1 MEKIYN
7 PQDIESACYKKW
19 ELENYFLPTHKE
31 NSPPYCIMLPPP
43 NVTGNLHMGHGFQD
57 TLMDAL
63 IRYHR
68 MLGYNTLWQAGT
80 DHAGIATQIVVER
93 QLLAEGKTRHA
104 LGREAFIER
113 VWKWKNTSGN
123 QIAKQLRR
131 IGASI
136 DWSRECFTMD
146 PHISEAVQK
155 VFIQLYEEGLIYRGK
170 RLVNWDPVLLTA
182 ISDLEV
188 ISQEENGSIWFI
200 RYPIADSSDFITVAT
215 TRPETLFGDVALAVH
230 PDDPRFQSFIGKT
243 AILPLTSKKIPII
256 ADSFVITEFGT
267 GCVKITPAHDFKDAQ
282 VGQRHKLAPLNIF
295 TPDIRL
301 NENVPKTYQGLT
313 REKAREK
320 VLEDLTALG
329 LLVKSEPYKLSIPR
343 GDCSNAIIEPYLTD
357 QWFVHVAPLVA
368 PAIEAVES
376 GKIRFIPETWNKTYF
391 QWMHQI
397 EDWCISRQL
406 WWGHRI
412 PAWYTKDGQTYVGI
426 NEKDIRKKFH
436 LPDDVELTHDNDVL
450 DTWFSA
456 ALWPFSTLGW
466 PSETRE
472 FKVFYPT
479 QALVTGFDIIFFWV
493 ARMIMMGLKFTGKV
507 PFKEVYV
514 TGLIRDSEGHKM
526 SKSKGNVLDPIDLID
541 GIELENLVNKRTQ
554 SLLNP
559 SMAKKIE
566 EATCKEFP
574 NGIPALGTDALRF
587 AYCALASTGRD
598 IRFDLKRV
606 QGYRNFCN
614 KLWNAAR
621 YVLMMTENHQIDTNG
636 IELSLA
642 DRWIQSLFQES
653 VQLVTEHFKNYR
665 FDLLAH
671 TIYEFIWN
679 EFCDWYLEFSKAI
692 LNNPNSS
699 ESLKKGTRFTLLTI
713 LEATLRL
720 SHPIIPFITEE
731 IWQRVALA
739 LQKKGKTIMLESYP
753 TVNASN
759 IDPSAMTQ
767 INQIK
772 NVIVTIRNIRAEF
785 NILPTKPLDV
795 FLRGALQEKE
805 PLKQNEP
812 LLKTLGKLNKI
823 QWIDDKVTDLPP
835 SASGLAGNLEVLIP
849 MQNLIDK
856 QAELDRLNRELGK
869 IVKDLAT
876 SQNKLNNP
884 DYIHKAPA
892 EVVEK
897 EKIRLETLDKAIVKL
912 EEQIKQLQELFEK

>member
-1 MEKIYN
+1 MR
-7 PQDIESACYKKW
+7 
-19 ELENYFLPTHKE
+19 F
-31 NSPPYCIMLPPP
+31 
-43 NVTGNLHMGHGFQD
+43 
-57 TLMDAL
+57 
-63 IRYHR
+63 
-68 MLGYNTLWQAGT
+68 
-80 DHAGIATQIVVER
+80 
-93 QLLAEGKTRHA
+93 
-104 LGREAFIER
+104 
-113 VWKWKNTSGN
+113 
-123 QIAKQLRR
+123 
-131 IGASI
+131 SI
-136 DWSRECFTMD
+136 DR
-146 PHISEAVQK
+146 
-155 VFIQLYEEGLIYRGK
+155 
-170 RLVNWDPVLLTA
+170 
-182 ISDLEV
+182 
-188 ISQEENGSIWFI
+188 
-200 RYPIADSSDFITVAT
+200 
-215 TRPETLFGDVALAVH
+215 
-230 PDDPRFQSFIGKT
+230 
-243 AILPLTSKKIPII
+243 
-256 ADSFVITEFGT
+256 
-267 GCVKITPAHDFKDAQ
+267 
-282 VGQRHKLAPLNIF
+282 
-295 TPDIRL
+295 
-301 NENVPKTYQGLT
+301 
-313 REKAREK
+313 
-320 VLEDLTALG
+320 
-329 LLVKSEPYKLSIPR
+329 
-343 GDCSNAIIEPYLTD
+343 
-357 QWFVHVAPLVA
+357 
-368 PAIEAVES
+368 
-376 GKIRFIPETWNKTYF
+376 
-391 QWMHQI
+391 
-397 EDWCISRQL
+397 
-406 WWGHRI
+406 
-412 PAWYTKDGQTYVGI
+412 
-426 NEKDIRKKFH
+426 
-436 LPDDVELTHDNDVL
+436 
-450 DTWFSA
+450 
-456 ALWPFSTLGW
+456 
-466 PSETRE
+466 
-472 FKVFYPT
+472 
-479 QALVTGFDIIFFWV
+479 
-493 ARMIMMGLKFTGKV
+493 
-507 PFKEVYV
+507 
-514 TGLIRDSEGHKM
+514 
-526 SKSKGNVLDPIDLID
+526 
-541 GIELENLVNKRTQ
+541 
-554 SLLNP
+554 
-559 SMAKKIE
+559 
-566 EATCKEFP
+566 
-574 NGIPALGTDALRF
+574 
-587 AYCALASTGRD
+587 RD
-598 IRFDLKRV
+598 IRFDLNRV
-606 QGYRNFCN
+606 EGYRNFCN

-621 YVLMMTENHQIDTNG
+621 YVLMMTENHEIDTNG

-665 FDLLAH
+665 FDLLAQ